1 MIEKLCL
8 LVTIDVYQLM
18 LEVEG
23 TPKSFTPE
31 QLQTISSKFSV
42 IQNEL
47 YADAVFDVS
56 SRLEY
61 DEWKN
66 AIMAKNVQT
75 LLFDS
80 KALRHKL
87 IELSGL

>member
-1 MIEKLCL
+1 
-8 LVTIDVYQLM
+8 M

-31 QLQTISSKFSV
+31 QLQKISSKFSV
-42 IQNEL
+42 VQSEL
-47 YADAVFDVS
+47 YGDAVFDVS
-56 SRLEY
+56 SRLDY
-61 DEWKN
+61 DEWKDS
-66 AIMAKNVQT
+66 IKEKNVQT

-80 KALRHKL
+80 KVLRHKL